1 MSKFGAITMTVTS
14 RVKAISLTVAI
25 AACSQASHAQQ
36 YSQDSQVLFGD
47 THLHSSYSMDAFL
60 LGNQSADPDTAYRWA
75 KGLPVIHPYHRA
87 RVQIKTPLDFLVVAD
102 HAELMGVIRA
112 IHTDQAELA
121 ELGWFASIKRWGV
134 IKFLAHIIDGDD
146 PGGFFG
152 GNLPKAAQ
160 NPDGDPVQDPNN
172 EMGIDMFGDTTAMET
187 TAWSE
192 IVDAAE
198 RHNQPGK
205 FTSIIG
211 WEWSSIP
218 TGANLHRIVIT
229 PDGAD
234 KAKQYLPYGSD
245 QSQYPEDLWQWLGDT
260 EAATGSRFISIPH
273 NSNISKGYMFAE
285 TTLKGE
291 AITAEYAKTRVAREP
306 IVEIAQFKGDSE
318 THPELSP
325 NDPFADFETYENYI
339 HQGMGAGKGYNP
351 GPGDFIRSALKRG
364 LALEQ
369 KVGVNPFKFGVIGS
383 TDSHTGLASAAETNF
398 WGKMGLDSTPE
409 GKTSVNGNYW
419 RMAAQGLA
427 AVWAPENNRE
437 EIFAAFKRKE
447 VYATTGPRLKVRV
460 FAGWGFTQDDVNA
473 QQFAQIGYTKGVPM
487 GGDLS
492 RSEQPPQLLI
502 RAVKDPIDANLDRVQ
517 VIKGWLDQQG
527 QQHEQVY
534 NVAWAGER
542 QLDDSGK
549 LDALPTTID
558 PKTLIYSN
566 EQGAAEL
573 ATLWTD
579 PDFNSDQKAFY
590 YLRVLQIETP
600 RHSSYDAMAL
610 QQEPTAI
617 RPASIQERAY
627 TSPIWY
633 TP

>member
-1 MSKFGAITMTVTS
+1 MILKPL
-14 RVKAISLTVAI
+14 VKSLTISLAISVA
-25 AACSQASHAQQ
+25 SQTSFAGQ
-36 YSQDSQVLFGD
+36 YSADSQVLFGD
-47 THLHSSYSMDAFL
+47 THLHTSYSFDAFL
-60 LGNQSADPDTAYRWA
+60 NRNQSADPDTAYRWA

-102 HAELMGVIRA
+102 HAELMGGMRA
-112 IHTDQAELA
+112 IYTGQAELSDM
-121 ELGWFASIKRWGV
+121 GWIDSIKRWVAIKVVTNLIDNDNGV
-134 IKFLAHIIDGDD
+134 S
-146 PGGFFG
+146 FFRSM
-152 GNLPKAAQ
+152 LPEAAQ
-160 NPDGDPVQDPNN
+160 NPGADPVQDPNN
-172 EMGIDMFGDTTAMET
+172 VMSDGGFGDTTAMET

-205 FTSIIG
+205 FTSFIG

-245 QSQYPEDLWQWLGDT
+245 QSQYPEDLWQWLSDT

-273 NSNISKGYMFAE
+273 NSNISKGYMFAD

-291 AITAEYAKTRVAREP
+291 AITAEYAKMRAAREP
-306 IVEIAQFKGDSE
+306 IVEVTQIKGDSE

-325 NDPFADFETYENYI
+325 DDSFADFETYPHYI
-339 HQGMGAGKGYNP
+339 QQTVEDYQPSAADYV
-351 GPGDFIRSALKRG
+351 RSGLKRG
-364 LALEQ
+364 LAIEQ
-369 KVGVNPFKFGVIGS
+369 KTGVNPYKFGMIGS
-383 TDSHTGLASAAETNF
+383 TDSHTGLASAEETNF
-398 WGKMGLDSTPE
+398 L
-409 GKTSVNGNYW
+409 GKTARDSIPENKNGKNGDYW

-447 VYATTGPRLKVRV
+447 VYATTGSRLKVRV

-473 QQFAQIGYTKGVPM
+473 QQFAQIGYAKGVPM

-492 RSEQPPQLLI
+492 RSEQAPQLLI

-527 QQHEQVY
+527 QQHERVY
-534 NVAWAGER
+534 NVVWAGER
-542 QLDDSGK
+542 QLDDNGK
-549 LDALPTTID
+549 LETLPTTINPD
-558 PKTLIYSN
+558 TLHYSN
-566 EQGAAEL
+566 DQGAAEL

-610 QQEPTAI
+610 QQEP
-617 RPASIQERAY
+617 PAQYPESIQERAY

>member
-1 MSKFGAITMTVTS
+1 MTVKS
-14 RVKAISLTVAI
+14 LVKAISVSLAI
-25 AACSQASHAQQ
+25 TAASQTSFAAQ
-36 YSQDSQVLFGD
+36 YSEDSQVLFGD
-47 THLHSSYSMDAFL
+47 THLHTSYSLDAFL
-60 LGNQSADPDTAYRWA
+60 NRNQSADPDTAYRWA

-102 HAELMGVIRA
+102 HAEIMGVIRA

-121 ELGWFASIKRWGV
+121 DMGWLGSIKRWFA
-134 IKFLAHIIDGDD
+134 IKVLTNIIDDD
-146 PGGFFG
+146 DGMSFFG
-152 GNLPKAAQ
+152 KMLPEAAQ
-160 NPDGDPVQDPNN
+160 SPGADPVQDPNN
-172 EMGIDMFGDTTAMET
+172 VMADVAFGDTTAMET
-187 TAWSE
+187 TAWSD

-198 RHNQPGK
+198 RHNEPGK

-234 KAKQYLPYGSD
+234 KAKQYVPYGSD

-291 AITAEYAKTRVAREP
+291 AITAEYAKIRAAREP
-306 IVEIAQFKGDSE
+306 IVEIAQIKGDSE

-325 NDPFADFETYENYI
+325 NDPFADFETYPHYI
-339 HQGMGAGKGYNP
+339 QQTQEDYQPSAADYV
-351 GPGDFIRSALKRG
+351 RSGLKRG
-364 LALEQ
+364 LAIEQ
-369 KVGVNPFKFGVIGS
+369 KTGVNPYKFGMIGS
-383 TDSHTGLASAAETNF
+383 TDSHTGLSSAEETNF
-398 WGKMGLDSTPE
+398 L
-409 GKTSVNGNYW
+409 GKTARDSIPENKNGTNGDYW

-427 AVWAPENNRE
+427 AVWAPDNNRE

-473 QQFAQIGYTKGVPM
+473 QQFAQIGYAKGVPM

-492 RSEQPPQLLI
+492 RSEQAPQLLI

-517 VIKGWLDQQG
+517 VIKGWLDRHG
-527 QQHEQVY
+527 QQHERVY

-549 LDALPTTID
+549 LDVLPTTID
-558 PKTLIYSN
+558 PITLNYSN

-610 QQEPTAI
+610 QQEP
-617 RPASIQERAY
+617 PAQYPESIQERAY

>member
-1 MSKFGAITMTVTS
+1 MTVKS
-14 RVKAISLTVAI
+14 RVKAISVSLAI
-25 AACSQASHAQQ
+25 TAASQTSFAAQ
-36 YSQDSQVLFGD
+36 YSEDSQVLFGD
-47 THLHSSYSMDAFL
+47 THLHTSYSLDAFL
-60 LGNQSADPDTAYRWA
+60 NRNQSADPDTAYRWA

-102 HAELMGVIRA
+102 HAEIMGVIRA

-121 ELGWFASIKRWGV
+121 DMGWLGSIKRWFA
-134 IKFLAHIIDGDD
+134 IKVLTNIIDDD
-146 PGGFFG
+146 DGMSFFTKMLPEAATIPG
-152 GNLPKAAQ
+152 A
-160 NPDGDPVQDPNN
+160 DPVQDPNN
-172 EMGIDMFGDTTAMET
+172 VMADVAFGDTTAMET
-187 TAWSE
+187 TAWSD

-198 RHNQPGK
+198 RHNEPGK

-218 TGANLHRIVIT
+218 TGANLHRIVIS

-245 QSQYPEDLWQWLGDT
+245 QSQYPEDLWQWLSDT

-273 NSNISKGYMFAE
+273 NSNISKGYMFAN

-291 AITAEYAKTRVAREP
+291 TITAEYAKIRVAREP
-306 IVEIAQFKGDSE
+306 IVEITQIKGDSE

-325 NDPFADFETYENYI
+325 NDPFADFETYPHYI
-339 HQGMGAGKGYNP
+339 QQTVEDYEPGAADYV
-351 GPGDFIRSALKRG
+351 RSGLKRG
-364 LALEQ
+364 LAIEQ
-369 KVGVNPFKFGVIGS
+369 KTGVNPYKFGVIGS
-383 TDSHTGLASAAETNF
+383 TDSHTGLASAEETNF
-398 WGKMGLDSTPE
+398 L
-409 GKTSVNGNYW
+409 GKTARDSIPENKENTERGSYW

-437 EIFAAFKRKE
+437 AIFAAFKRKE
-447 VYATTGPRLKVRV
+447 VYATTGPRLKVRF

-473 QQFAQIGYTKGVPM
+473 NQFAQIGYAKGVPM

-492 RSEQPPQLLI
+492 RSEQAPQLLI

-527 QQHEQVY
+527 QQHERVY

-542 QLDDSGK
+542 QLDDNGK

-558 PKTLIYSN
+558 PNTLSYSN
-566 EQGAAEL
+566 DQGAAEL

-600 RHSSYDAMAL
+600 RHSSYDAKAL
-610 QQEPTAI
+610 QQESAGQY
-617 RPASIQERAY
+617 PASIQERAY
-627 TSPIWY
+627 TSPVWY

>member
-1 MSKFGAITMTVTS
+1 MTLQPL
-14 RVKAISLTVAI
+14 VKAISLSVAI
-25 AACSQASHAQQ
+25 TAYSQASNAQQ

-47 THLHSSYSMDAFL
+47 THLHTSYSLDAFL
-60 LGNQSADPDTAYRWA
+60 NRNQSADPDTAYRWA

-102 HAELMGVIRA
+102 HAELMGGIRA
-112 IHTDQAELA
+112 IYTDQAELPDMDWI
-121 ELGWFASIKRWGV
+121 GSIKRWFT
-134 IKFLAHIIDGDD
+134 IKVLKNIIENDN
-146 PGGFFG
+146 GFSFFRQM
-152 GNLPKAAQ
+152 LPEAAQ
-160 NPDGDPVQDPNN
+160 NPDPGADPVQDPSNV
-172 EMGIDMFGDTTAMET
+172 MSDGGFGDTTAMET

-198 RHNQPGK
+198 RHNDPGK

-234 KAKQYLPYGSD
+234 KAKQYVPYGSD

-291 AITAEYAKTRVAREP
+291 AITAEYAKIRAAREP
-306 IVEIAQFKGDSE
+306 IVEIAQIKGDSE

-325 NDPFADFETYENYI
+325 NDPFADFETYPHYI
-339 HQGMGAGKGYNP
+339 QQTQEDYQPSAADYV
-351 GPGDFIRSALKRG
+351 RSGLKRG
-364 LALEQ
+364 LAIEQ
-369 KVGVNPFKFGVIGS
+369 KTGVNPYKFGMIGS
-383 TDSHTGLASAAETNF
+383 TDSHTGLSSAEETNF
-398 WGKMGLDSTPE
+398 L
-409 GKTSVNGNYW
+409 GKTARDSIPENKNGTNGDYW

-473 QQFAQIGYTKGVPM
+473 QQFAQIGYAKGVPM

-492 RSEQPPQLLI
+492 RSEQAPQLLI

-527 QQHEQVY
+527 QQHERVY
-534 NVAWAGER
+534 NVAWAGDR
-542 QLDDSGK
+542 QLDENGK
-549 LDALPTTID
+549 LDVLPTTID
-558 PKTLIYSN
+558 PITLNYSN

-579 PDFNSDQKAFY
+579 PDFNRDQKAFY

-610 QQEPTAI
+610 QQEP
-617 RPASIQERAY
+617 PAQYPESIQERAY

>member
-1 MSKFGAITMTVTS
+1 MILKPL
-14 RVKAISLTVAI
+14 VKSLTISLAISVA
-25 AACSQASHAQQ
+25 SQTSFAGQ
-36 YSQDSQVLFGD
+36 YSADSQVLFGD
-47 THLHSSYSMDAFL
+47 THLHTSYSFDAFL
-60 LGNQSADPDTAYRWA
+60 NRNQSADPDTAYRWA

-102 HAELMGVIRA
+102 HAELMGGMRA
-112 IHTDQAELA
+112 IYTGQAELSDM
-121 ELGWFASIKRWGV
+121 GWIDSIKRWVAIKVVTNLIDNDNGV
-134 IKFLAHIIDGDD
+134 S
-146 PGGFFG
+146 FFRSM
-152 GNLPKAAQ
+152 LPEAAQ
-160 NPDGDPVQDPNN
+160 NPGADPVQDPNN
-172 EMGIDMFGDTTAMET
+172 VMSDGGFGDTTAMET

-205 FTSIIG
+205 FTSFIG

-245 QSQYPEDLWQWLGDT
+245 QSQYPEDLWQWLSDT

-273 NSNISKGYMFAE
+273 NSNISKGYMFAD

-291 AITAEYAKTRVAREP
+291 AITAEYAKMRAAREP
-306 IVEIAQFKGDSE
+306 IVEVTQIKGDSE

-325 NDPFADFETYENYI
+325 DDSFADFETYPHYI
-339 HQGMGAGKGYNP
+339 QQTVEDYQPSAADYV
-351 GPGDFIRSALKRG
+351 RSGLKRG
-364 LALEQ
+364 LAIEQ
-369 KVGVNPFKFGVIGS
+369 KTGVNPYKFGMIGS
-383 TDSHTGLASAAETNF
+383 TDSHTGLASAEETNF
-398 WGKMGLDSTPE
+398 L
-409 GKTSVNGNYW
+409 GKTARDSIPENKNGKNGDYW

-473 QQFAQIGYTKGVPM
+473 QQFAQIGYAKGVPM

-492 RSEQPPQLLI
+492 RSEQAPQLLI

-527 QQHEQVY
+527 QQHERVY
-534 NVAWAGER
+534 NVVWAGER
-542 QLDDSGK
+542 QLDDNGK
-549 LDALPTTID
+549 LETLPTTINPD
-558 PKTLIYSN
+558 TLHYSN
-566 EQGAAEL
+566 DQGAAEL

-610 QQEPTAI
+610 QQEP
-617 RPASIQERAY
+617 PAQYPESIQERAY

>member
-1 MSKFGAITMTVTS
+1 MSKFGPTIMTVKS
-14 RVKAISLTVAI
+14 QVKAISLAVAI
-25 AACSQASHAQQ
+25 TACSQASYAQQ

-47 THLHSSYSMDAFL
+47 THLHTSYSMDSYL
-60 LGNQSADPDTAYRWA
+60 VGNASADPDTAYRWA

-102 HAELMGVIRA
+102 HAELMGVVRA
-112 IHTDQAELA
+112 IHTDQAELSDM
-121 ELGWFASIKRWGV
+121 GWFASIKRWGIIQLLEYV
-134 IKFLAHIIDGDD
+134 IDGGDAAA
-146 PGGFFG
+146 FFG
-152 GNLPKAAQ
+152 GLLPEGQQ
-160 NPDGDPVQDPNN
+160 NPGGDPVQDPNN
-172 EMGIDMFGDTTAMET
+172 TDIFGWFGDTTAMET

-198 RHNQPGK
+198 RHNDPGT

-211 WEWSSIP
+211 WEWSSVP
-218 TGANLHRIVIT
+218 TGVNLHRIVIT

-260 EAATGSRFISIPH
+260 EVATGSRFISIPH
-273 NSNISKGYMFAE
+273 NSNLSKGYMFAD
-285 TTLKGE
+285 TTLKGQ
-291 AITAEYAKTRVAREP
+291 AITAEYAKIRVAREP
-306 IVEIAQFKGDSE
+306 VVEIAQMKGDSE
-318 THPELSP
+318 THPQLSP
-325 NDPFADFETYENYI
+325 NDPFADFETYDKYLSKST
-339 HQGMGAGKGYNP
+339 GAYQP
-351 GPGDFIRSALKRG
+351 ETGDFIRSALKQG

-369 KVGVNPFKFGVIGS
+369 KVGVNPFKFGVIAS
-383 TDSHTGLASAAETNF
+383 TDSHTGLSSAEEANF
-398 WGKMGLDSTPE
+398 L
-409 GKTSVNGNYW
+409 GKTATDSIPENKRPENGNYW
-419 RMAAQGLA
+419 IMAAQGLA

-437 EIFAAFKRKE
+437 AIFAAFKRKE
-447 VYATTGPRLKVRV
+447 VYATSGPRLKVRV
-460 FAGWGFTQDDVNA
+460 FGGWGFSQDDVNSK
-473 QQFAQIGYTKGVPM
+473 QFAKIGYAKGVPM

-492 RSEQPPQLLI
+492 RSEQAPQLLI
-502 RAVKDPIDANLDRVQ
+502 RAVKDPLDANIDRVQ

-527 QQHEQVY
+527 QQHERVY
-534 NVAWAGER
+534 NVAWAGDR
-542 QLDDSGK
+542 QLDENGK

-558 PKTLIYSN
+558 PQTLIYSD

-579 PDFNSDQKAFY
+579 PDFNADQKAFY